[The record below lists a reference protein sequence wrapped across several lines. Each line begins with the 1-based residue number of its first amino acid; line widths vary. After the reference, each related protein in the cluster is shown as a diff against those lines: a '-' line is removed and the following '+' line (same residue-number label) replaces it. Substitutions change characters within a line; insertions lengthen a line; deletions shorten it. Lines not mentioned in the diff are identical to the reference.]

1 MQKLDLSFRVLFH
14 WFQIQQIVFDRILL
28 TFSVPIGTKSTN
40 AIKRIQPGYLIQL
53 FPWITSQSLGVR
65 VRDNKINKL
74 IMGPNERLTE
84 WITSHSKG
92 LLNIILLSLKI
103 PRKRIQCYLWDWE
116 HIERRTKVYIACS
129 RAHMFVSCLS
139 YRTSLLAMTI
149 VNNYAVTWLI
159 TMPRDMVNNYAVMC
173 PYKN

>member
-1 MQKLDLSFRVLFH
+1 MQKLDLSFGVLFH

-28 TFSVPIGTKSTN
+28 TFSVAIGTKSTN

-53 FPWITSQSLGVR
+53 FPRITSQSLGVR

-103 PRKRIQCYLWDWE
+103 PRQKNPTLPLRS
-116 HIERRTKVYIACS
+116 RKTKVHVAYS
-129 RAHMFVSCLS
+129 LAHMFADVRHKLS
-139 YRTSLLAMTI
+139 SQLRSVQYQFTS
-149 VNNYAVTWLI
+149 
-159 TMPRDMVNNYAVMC
+159 RDHS
-173 PYKN
+173 